1 MGTEEEMSEES
12 LSVFKAKLAGET
24 MYVAAAFMADVRQ
37 VIARDSPWDDGDE
50 EIEIAEVSDHDVE
63 STLIFDEDGQHT
75 LSLAEMLRDNRSPHV
90 MASSCW

>member
-24 MYVAAAFMADVRQ
+24 VYVAAASMATVRQ
-37 VIARDSPWDDGDE
+37 VIARDLPWDEDDE
-50 EIEIAEVSDHDVE
+50 EIEIVEVSDHDVE
-63 STLIFDEDGQHT
+63 STLILDEDGQRT
-75 LSLAEMLRDNRSPHV
+75 LSLAEMLRDSRSPHV